1 MILTV
6 FSHKKVPSAAIAR
19 YALAEFLRL
28 NGREIYD
35 AEYLHRADG
44 SPYFDRE
51 NAPYISVSHS
61 ADYVAAAISYSPVG
75 IDIQAHT
82 EIDYDKIAE
91 RFGMKVN
98 SKEDFFDAFSA
109 AEAKTKALRVP
120 LAESL
125 RSPEGKIFHFIPRFT
140 LAIYGEGEI
149 FFTFCFEG

>member
-61 ADYVAAAISYSPVG
+61 ADYVAAAM
-75 IDIQAHT
+75 HT
-82 EIDYDKIAE
+82 EIDYGKIAE

-109 AEAKTKALRVP
+109 SEAKTKALRIP

-149 FFTFCFEG
+149 FFTFCFVG